1 MKVLLVYPSFPRT
14 FWSFKYALKFIS
26 KKATHPPLGLLTIA
40 AMLPTQWGKNL
51 VDMNVDALKDKDL
64 QDVDLVFISAMSIQ
78 LASVNEVVARCKKI
92 GVKMVAGG
100 PLFTGEY
107 QDFPDVDHLVLNEA
121 EITLPLFLA
130 DLEKGCPEHIYATT
144 EFADIEKTIVPLWSM
159 IKMKK
164 YASICLQYSRGC
176 PYNCEF
182 CEISALFGH
191 RVRTKTKEQVV
202 TELESLYRHGWRG
215 NVFFVDDNFIGN
227 KKKLKAEVLPAINE
241 WAGARKHPFKFG
253 TEASINLSDDLELMQ
268 SMVSA
273 GFNSVFVGI
282 ETPNE
287 ESLAECNKLQNKNRD
302 LVASIK
308 KIQQAGMEVTGGFIV
323 GFDNDPPSIFE
334 RMTELVQQSGVIT
347 AMVGLLNA
355 PRGTR
360 LHQRLEKENRLITN
374 MTGDNTDYSTNFI
387 PKMNQDAL
395 IDGYKKIISGIYSPK
410 PYYERVKSFLTE
422 NKPSQ
427 RVHFSCRNG
436 RLHFV
441 YAGAFVKSLWWLG
454 IRDSARIHYWKLF
467 FWSLFRHPQ
476 LFPAAITFSIYG
488 YHFGKTFKL
497 G

>member
-1 MKVLLVYPSFPRT
+1 MKVLLVYPGFPRT

-40 AMLPTQWGKNL
+40 DMLPKQWKKKL
-51 VDMNVDALKDKDL
+51 VDMNVGALKDTDLKDA
-64 QDVDLVFISAMSIQ
+64 DLVFISAMSIQ
-78 LASVNEVVARCKKI
+78 LASVKEVIDRCKKMKVRI
-92 GVKMVAGG
+92 VAGG

-107 QDFPDVDHLVLNEA
+107 QDFPDVDYLVLNEA
-121 EITLPLFLA
+121 EITLPLFLE
-130 DLEKGCPEHIYATT
+130 DLENGCAEHIYTTT
-144 EFADIEKTIVPLWSM
+144 EFADIEKTPVPLWNM

-164 YASICLQYSRGC
+164 YASISLQYSRGC

-182 CEISALFGH
+182 CEISSLFGH

-202 TELESLYRHGWRG
+202 TELESLYKQGWSG

-227 KKKLKAEVLPAINE
+227 KKKLKTEVLPVMNE
-241 WAGARKHPFKFG
+241 WAVTRKHPFKFG
-253 TEASINLSDDLELMQ
+253 TEASINLSDDDELMR

-308 KIQQAGMEVTGGFIV
+308 KIQKAGMEVTGGFIV

-334 RMTELVQQSGVIT
+334 RMTELIQQSGVIT

-360 LHQRLEKENRLITN
+360 LHQRLEKENRLVKN
-374 MTGDNTDYSTNFI
+374 MSGDNTDYSTNFI
-387 PKMNQDAL
+387 PKMNYDAL
-395 IDGYKKIISGIYSPK
+395 IEGYKKIISGIYAPK
-410 PYYERVKSFLTE
+410 PYHERVKRFLRE

-427 RVHFSCRNG
+427 KAHFFSANG
-436 RLHFV
+436 RLHLAH
-441 YAGAFVKSLWWLG
+441 AGAFVKSLWWLG
-454 IRDSARIHYWKLF
+454 IRDNARVHYWKLF

-476 LFPAAITFSIYG
+476 LFPAAITFTIYG
-488 YHFGKTFKL
+488 YHFRKTFKL
-497 G
+497 S

>member
-1 MKVLLVYPSFPRT
+1 
-14 FWSFKYALKFIS
+14 
-26 KKATHPPLGLLTIA
+26 LGLLTIA
-40 AMLPTQWGKNL
+40 AMLPEQWEKKL
-51 VDMNVDALKDKDL
+51 VDMNVTALKDADL
-64 QDVDLVFISAMSIQ
+64 KNADLVFISAMSIQ
-78 LASVNEVVARCKKI
+78 LASVKEVVDRCKKM

-100 PLFTGEY
+100 PLFTGESR
-107 QDFPDVDHLVLNEA
+107 DFPDVDHLVLNEA
-121 EITLPLFLA
+121 EITLPLFLE
-130 DLEKGCPEHIYATT
+130 DLHKGCVKHIYATN
-144 EFADIEKTIVPLWSM
+144 EFADIKNTPVPLWNL

-164 YASICLQYSRGC
+164 YASISLQYSRGC

-182 CEISALFGH
+182 CEISSLFGH
-191 RVRTKTKEQVV
+191 KVRTKTKDQVI
-202 TELESLYRHGWRG
+202 TELESLYRQKWRG

-227 KKKLKAEVLPAINE
+227 KKKLKAEVLPVLNE
-241 WAGARKHPFKFG
+241 WADTRKHPFKFG
-253 TEASINLSDDLELMQ
+253 TEASINLADDQDLMQ

-308 KIQQAGMEVTGGFIV
+308 KIQHAGMEVTGGFIV

-334 RMTELVQQSGVIT
+334 RMTELIQQSGVIT

-360 LHQRLEKENRLITN
+360 LHQRLEKENRLIKN
-374 MTGDNTDYSTNFI
+374 MSGDNTDYSTNFI
-387 PKMNQDAL
+387 PKMNYDTL
-395 IDGYKKIISGIYSPK
+395 IQGYKNIINGIYSPT
-410 PYYERVKSFLTE
+410 PYYQRVKSFLKE

-427 RVHFSCRNG
+427 RIHFSSRRG
-436 RLHFV
+436 HLHLE

-454 IRDSARIHYWKLF
+454 IRDRARVHYWKLF

-476 LFPAAITFSIYG
+476 LFPAAITFTIYG
-488 YHFGKTFKL
+488 YHFRKTFKIS
-497 G
+497 

>member
-1 MKVLLVYPSFPRT
+1 
-14 FWSFKYALKFIS
+14 
-26 KKATHPPLGLLTIA
+26 
-40 AMLPTQWGKNL
+40 
-51 VDMNVDALKDKDL
+51 
-64 QDVDLVFISAMSIQ
+64 
-78 LASVNEVVARCKKI
+78 
-92 GVKMVAGG
+92 MVAGG
-100 PLFTGEY
+100 PLFTDEY
-107 QDFPDVDHLVLNEA
+107 QDFPDVDHLILNEA

-130 DLEKGCPEHIYATT
+130 DLENGVAKHIYTT
-144 EFADIEKTIVPLWSM
+144 TGFADIEKTIVPLWSL

-164 YASICLQYSRGC
+164 YASVSLQYSRGC

-191 RVRTKTKEQVV
+191 KVRTKTKDQMI
-202 TELESLYRHGWRG
+202 TELESLYKLGWRG

-227 KKKLKAEVLPAINE
+227 KKKLKTELLPAIND

-253 TEASINLSDDLELMQ
+253 TEASINLADDDELMR

-302 LVASIK
+302 LVVSIN
-308 KIQQAGMEVTGGFIV
+308 KIQKAGMEVTGGFIV
-323 GFDNDPPSIFE
+323 GFDNDPTSIFE
-334 RMTELVQQSGVIT
+334 RMIEFIQRSGVIT

-360 LHQRLEKENRLITN
+360 LYQRLEKENRLVKN
-374 MTGDNTDYSTNFI
+374 MSGDNTDYSTNFI
-387 PKMNQDAL
+387 PKMNSDTL
-395 IDGYKKIISGIYSPK
+395 IEGYKKIINGIYSPK
-410 PYYERVKSFLTE
+410 PYYQRVKRFLRE

-427 RVHFSCRNG
+427 RIHFSSKNG
-436 RLHFV
+436 RLYFA
-441 YAGAFVKSLWWLG
+441 YAWALVKSLWWLG
-454 IRDSARIHYWKLF
+454 IRDGARVHYWKLF

-488 YHFGKTFKL
+488 YHFRKTFKIS
-497 G
+497 

>member
-40 AMLPTQWGKNL
+40 AMLPKQWEKKL
-51 VDMNVDALKDKDL
+51 VDMNVDTLKDKDL
-64 QDVDLVFISAMSIQ
+64 QDADLVFISAMSIQ
-78 LASVNEVVARCKKI
+78 LASVKEVVDRCKKM

-100 PLFTGEY
+100 PLFTCEY
-107 QDFPDVDHLVLNEA
+107 QDFPDVNHLVLNEA
-121 EITLPLFLA
+121 ENTLPLFLT
-130 DLEKGCPEHIYATT
+130 DLENGCAKHIYTTT
-144 EFADIEKTIVPLWSM
+144 EFADVEKTAIPLWSL
-159 IKMKK
+159 IKMRK
-164 YASICLQYSRGC
+164 YASISLQYSRGC

-182 CEISALFGH
+182 CEISSLFGH

-202 TELESLYRHGWRG
+202 TELESLYRQGWRG

-227 KKKLKAEVLPAINE
+227 KKKLKTEVLPSINE
-241 WAGARKHPFKFG
+241 WAGTRKHPFKFG
-253 TEASINLSDDLELMQ
+253 TEASINLADDPKLMQ
-268 SMVSA
+268 LMVSA

-302 LVASIK
+302 LVASIN

-334 RMTELVQQSGVIT
+334 RMTELIQQSGVIT

-360 LHQRLEKENRLITN
+360 LHQRLEKENRLVKN
-374 MTGDNTDYSTNFI
+374 MSGDNTDYSTNFI
-387 PKMNQDAL
+387 PKMNHDAL
-395 IDGYKKIISGIYSPK
+395 IEGYKKIISGIYAPK
-410 PYYERVKSFLTE
+410 PYYERVKRFLRE
-422 NKPSQ
+422 YKPSQ
-427 RVHFSCRNG
+427 RVHFSSRKG
-436 RLHFV
+436 HMHFE

-454 IRDSARIHYWKLF
+454 IRDNARVHYWKLF

-488 YHFGKTFKL
+488 YHFRKTFKI

>member
-1 MKVLLVYPSFPRT
+1 MKILLVYPSFPRT

-40 AMLPTQWGKNL
+40 AMLPEQWEKIL
-51 VDMNVDALKDKDL
+51 VDMNVTKLKDRDIAGA
-64 QDVDLVFISAMSIQ
+64 DLVFISAMSIQ
-78 LASVNEVVARCKKI
+78 LASVKELVDRCKKI
-92 GVKMVAGG
+92 GVKIVAGG

-107 QDFPDVDHLVLNEA
+107 QDFPEVDHLVLNEG

-130 DLEKGCPEHIYATT
+130 DLDKGCAKHIYTTT
-144 EFADIEKTIVPLWSM
+144 EFADIERAPIPLWGL

-164 YASICLQYSRGC
+164 YSSISLQYSRGC

-182 CEISALFGH
+182 CEISSLFGR
-191 RVRTKTKEQVV
+191 RVHTKTKGQVIM
-202 TELESLYRHGWRG
+202 ELESLYRQGWRG

-227 KKKLKAEVLPAINE
+227 KKKLKTEVLPVLNE
-241 WAGARKHPFKFG
+241 WAIERKHPFKFG
-253 TEASINLSDDLELMQ
+253 TEASINLSDDEELMQ

-308 KIQQAGMEVTGGFIV
+308 KIQHAGMEVTGGFIV
-323 GFDNDPPSIFE
+323 GFDNDPSSIFD
-334 RMTELVQQSGVIT
+334 RMTHLIQQSGVVT

-360 LHQRLEKENRLITN
+360 LHHRLEKENRLIKN
-374 MTGDNTDYSTNFI
+374 MSGDNTDFSTNFI
-387 PKMNQDAL
+387 PKMNYDAL
-395 IDGYKKIISGIYSPK
+395 IEGYKKIINGIYSPK
-410 PYYERVKSFLTE
+410 PYYQRVKSFLKE
-422 NKPSQ
+422 KKPSQ
-427 RVHFSCRNG
+427 RIHFSSSNG
-436 RLHFV
+436 RLHLV

-454 IRDSARIHYWKLF
+454 IWDSARIHYWKLF

-476 LFPAAITFSIYG
+476 LFPSAITFAIYG
-488 YHFGKTFKL
+488 YHFRKIFKIR
-497 G
+497 